1 MPMVDFESL
10 TRPVAAD
17 DPCGRDL
24 DLLGDAAYLN
34 FMASSEGLLP
44 STYFVRDKSG
54 NERPFD
60 PTAVDF
66 KRQFEAAKPFLLRT
80 RDLRQLVILAK
91 FSMLD
96 RDLAGFI
103 VCIRAVSALLT
114 DHWDEV
120 HPRAEDGD
128 FGLRLGA
135 LESIDSASTVVMP
148 LQFFPLVETRR
159 LGPVS
164 YRSYLLATGETAPRE
179 DETVV
184 QLPDLEKILGNPDG
198 GPDLRALIERRQQL
212 MDLQS
217 GLNQIAQTWREKSG
231 EDLSLERLPTVVG
244 GMVAFLDATVAR
256 LDPSAALVPQAGAG
270 GPAEAVADQETA
282 AAGAASGRIASAA
295 DAAAALAAVADYFS
309 RSEPSNPALLLVRQA
324 SQLIGKSFLEVMQ
337 ILVPTHLEQAA
348 INIGKDQFFDLPIA
362 RLSTLP
368 SEPPEPQE
376 RVVNVDDSPSSGHV
390 FKAQNRVEAL
400 DMLDQAGRYFRAAE
414 PSSPIPFV
422 IERARD
428 LGQRDF
434 LSVLRAVLPADAL
447 KTHEK
452 KS

>member
-24 DLLGDAAYLN
+24 DLLGDPAYLN
-34 FMASSEGLLP
+34 FMAGSEGLLP
-44 STYFVRDKSG
+44 TTYFVRDKSG

-60 PTAVDF
+60 PTTVDF
-66 KRQFEAAKPFLLRT
+66 KRQFDAAKPFLLRT

-91 FSMLD
+91 FSMLS
-96 RDLAGFI
+96 RDLAGFVI
-103 VCIRAVSALLT
+103 CIRAIGALLT
-114 DHWDEV
+114 DRWDEV

-128 FGLRLGA
+128 FGLRSGA

-159 LGPVS
+159 FGPIS
-164 YRSYLLATGETAPRE
+164 YRSYLLATGETSPRE
-179 DETVV
+179 DEAVV
-184 QLPDLEKILGNPDG
+184 QLSDLEKRLGSPDG
-198 GPDLRALIERRQQL
+198 GPELPALIERRQQL
-212 MDLQS
+212 LDLQS
-217 GLNQIAQTWREKSG
+217 ALNQIAQTWREKSG
-231 EDLSLERLPTVVG
+231 EALSLERLPPVVG
-244 GMVAFLDATVAR
+244 SMVAFLDATVAR
-256 LDPSAALVPQAGAG
+256 LDPSAALSPQAGAD
-270 GPAEAVADQETA
+270 GPAEAITGQDQA
-282 AAGAASGRIASAA
+282 AAGAGLGRIASAA
-295 DAAAALAAVADYFS
+295 DASAALAAVADYFS

-348 INIGKDQFFDLPIA
+348 VNIGKDQSFDLPIA
-362 RLSTLP
+362 RLSTL
-368 SEPPEPQE
+368 SPEPQE
-376 RVVNVDDSPSSGHV
+376 RVVNPDDSPGSGLV
-390 FKAQNRVEAL
+390 FKAQNRAEAL
-400 DMLDQAGRYFRAAE
+400 DLLDQAGRYFRVAE

-422 IERARD
+422 VERARD

-434 LSVLRAVLPADAL
+434 LSVLSAVLPADAL
-447 KTHEK
+447 KTPEK

>member
-10 TRPVAAD
+10 TRPLAGD

-60 PTAVDF
+60 PTTVDF
-66 KRQFEAAKPFLLRT
+66 KRQFEAAQPLLLRT
-80 RDLRQLVILAK
+80 RDLRQLAILAK
-91 FSMLD
+91 FSMLS

-103 VCIRAVSALLT
+103 VCIRAIGALLT
-114 DHWDEV
+114 DRWDEV

-135 LESIDSASTVVMP
+135 LESIDSAATVVMP
-148 LQFFPLVETRR
+148 LQFFPLFETRR
-159 LGPVS
+159 FGPIS
-164 YRSYLLATGETAPRE
+164 YRSYLLATGEISPRE
-179 DETVV
+179 DEAVV
-184 QLPDLEKILGNPDG
+184 QLSDLQQKLGNPDG
-198 GPDLRALIERRQQL
+198 GPELPALIERRQQL
-212 MDLQS
+212 LELQS
-217 GLNQIAQTWREKSG
+217 ALNQIAQTWREKSG
-231 EDLSLERLPTVVG
+231 DALSLDRLPPAVG
-244 GMVAFLDATVAR
+244 SMIAFLDATVAR
-256 LDPSAALVPQAGAG
+256 LDPSAALVPQAAAG
-270 GPAEAVADQETA
+270 GPADAGADQERT

-295 DAAAALAAVADYFS
+295 DAAAALAAIADYFS

-348 INIGKDQFFDLPIA
+348 INIGKDQFFDLPIG

-368 SEPPEPQE
+368 PVPQE
-376 RVVNVDDSPSSGHV
+376 RVMNVDDSPSCGLV
-390 FKAQNRVEAL
+390 FKAQNRAEAL
-400 DMLDQAGRYFRAAE
+400 DLLDQAGRYFRAAE

-447 KTHEK
+447 KTDEK
-452 KS
+452 KP

>member
-10 TRPVAAD
+10 TRPIAAD

-34 FMASSEGLLP
+34 FMAGSEGLLP
-44 STYFVRDKSG
+44 SSYFVRDKSG

-60 PTAVDF
+60 SAVVDF
-66 KRQFEAAKPFLLRT
+66 KRQFEAAQPFLSRT

-91 FSMLD
+91 FSMLS
-96 RDLAGFI
+96 RDLEGFI
-103 VCIRAVSALLT
+103 VCIRAIGALLT
-114 DHWDEV
+114 DRWEEV
-120 HPRAEDGD
+120 HPRPEDGD
-128 FGLRLGA
+128 LGLRLAA
-135 LESIDSASTVVMP
+135 LESIDSAPTVVMP

-159 LGPVS
+159 LGSIS
-164 YRSYLLATGETAPRE
+164 YRTHLIATGQTAPRE
-179 DETVV
+179 DEPSV
-184 QLPDLEKILGNPDG
+184 QLPDLEQVLGAPEG
-198 GPDLRALIERRQQL
+198 SLLLPKLIERRQQL
-212 MDLQS
+212 VDLQS
-217 GLNQIAQTWREKSG
+217 ALNQMAQTWRERSG
-231 EDLSLERLPTVVG
+231 DALSLERLSPLVAS
-244 GMVAFLDATVAR
+244 MVAFLDATVAT
-256 LDPSAALVPQAGAG
+256 LDPSAALVPAAGGGDAAAAATDQEGAGAG
-270 GPAEAVADQETA
+270 APL
-282 AAGAASGRIASAA
+282 GRIASTA

-348 INIGKDQFFDLPIA
+348 INIGKDQFFNLPIGQ
-362 RLSTLP
+362 LSTLP
-368 SEPPEPQE
+368 PASQE
-376 RVVNVDDSPSSGHV
+376 RAVNTQDVPGSELV
-390 FKAQNRVEAL
+390 FKAQNRADAL
-400 DMLDQAGRYFRAAE
+400 NLLDQAGRYFRAAE

-447 KTHEK
+447 KTDEK

>member
-24 DLLGDAAYLN
+24 DLLGDPAYMN

-60 PTAVDF
+60 STTVDF
-66 KRQFEAAKPFLLRT
+66 KRQFAAAEPLLLRT
-80 RDLRQLVILAK
+80 RDLRQLAILAK
-91 FSMLD
+91 FSMLN

-103 VCIRAVSALLT
+103 ICIRAISALLT
-114 DHWDEV
+114 DRWDEV

-159 LGPVS
+159 FGPVS
-164 YRSYLLATGETAPRE
+164 YRSYLLATGETSPRE
-179 DETVV
+179 DEAVV
-184 QLPDLEKILGNPDG
+184 QLSELEQKLGSPDG
-198 GPDLRALIERRQQL
+198 GPELPALIERRQQL
-212 MDLQS
+212 VDLQS
-217 GLNQIAQTWREKSG
+217 ALNQIAQTWREKST
-231 EDLSLERLPTVVG
+231 EAFSLERLPPVVG
-244 GMVAFLDATVAR
+244 SMVAFLDATVAR

-270 GPAEAVADQETA
+270 GAEPVADQERV
-282 AAGAASGRIASAA
+282 AAGAALGRIASAA
-295 DAAAALAAVADYFS
+295 DAAAALAAAAEYFS

-348 INIGKDQFFDLPIA
+348 INIGKDQFFDLPVG
-362 RLSTLP
+362 RLATLV
-368 SEPPEPQE
+368 SEPQE
-376 RVVNVDDSPSSGHV
+376 RVMNADDSPSSGLV
-390 FKAQNRVEAL
+390 FKAQNRAEAL
-400 DMLDQAGRYFRAAE
+400 DLLDQAGRYFRAAE

-447 KTHEK
+447 KTPEK